1 MRPIVPTAGEWY
13 TLRMAKKK
21 LKRKKK
27 AIRAKSARKKI
38 VARKKKTAKRGTVA
52 RKKGAV
58 RKTAAALAR
67 RAVRKNKAARRERLS
82 RGVRSVGNDI
92 AAVSAGPGSGSA
104 GQSGDI
110 QGLTDV
116 ETADS
121 ESVRELVE
129 DGQDYEAGIIDGIE
143 NAPDADQGEI
153 KTREVPEDEIPPRG
167 KRTTL

>member
-1 MRPIVPTAGEWY
+1 
-13 TLRMAKKK
+13 MAKKK

-27 AIRAKSARKKI
+27 TIRAKSVRKKI
-38 VARKKKTAKRGTVA
+38 VARKKKTAKRGNVAAKKRLTGKAAASSA
-52 RKKGAV
+52 RK
-58 RKTAAALAR
+58 AA
-67 RAVRKNKAARRERLS
+67 RKNKAARRERLS
-82 RGVRSVGNDI
+82 RGVRSVGNAI
-92 AAVSAGPGSGSA
+92 AVMSAGPGSGSA

-110 QGLTDV
+110 QGLSDV

-153 KTREVPEDEIPPRG
+153 KTREVPEDEIPPPG
-167 KRTTL
+167 KRNTL

>member
-1 MRPIVPTAGEWY
+1 
-13 TLRMAKKK
+13 MAKKNQ
-21 LKRKKK
+21 KRKEKT
-27 AIRAKSARKKI
+27 IRAKTASKKSATRKRKTTRRRPVAARKRLT
-38 VARKKKTAKRGTVA
+38 RKAK
-52 RKKGAV
+52 
-58 RKTAAALAR
+58 AALAR
-67 RAVRKNKAARRERLS
+67 KAARKNRAARRERLS
-82 RGVRSVGNDI
+82 RGLRSVGNDI
-92 AAVSAGPGSGSA
+92 AVISVGPGSGTA

-167 KRTTL
+167 RRNTL

>member
-1 MRPIVPTAGEWY
+1 
-13 TLRMAKKK
+13 MAKKK

-27 AIRAKSARKKI
+27 TVRAKSARKKI
-38 VARKKKTAKRGTVA
+38 VTRKKKATKRGNVGA
-52 RKKGAV
+52 KKRPTG
-58 RKTAAALAR
+58 KTAAASAR
-67 RAVRKNKAARRERLS
+67 KAARKNKAARRERLS

-92 AAVSAGPGSGSA
+92 AVISVGPGSGSA

>member
-1 MRPIVPTAGEWY
+1 
-13 TLRMAKKK
+13 MAKKK
-21 LKRKKK
+21 QRRKKK
-27 AIRAKSARKKI
+27 PIRAKAASKKSA
-38 VARKKKTAKRGTVA
+38 ARKKKTARRRTVVAKKRLTGKA
-52 RKKGAV
+52 
-58 RKTAAALAR
+58 AAALAR
-67 RAVRKNKAARRERLS
+67 KAARKNKAARRERLA
-82 RGVRSVGNDI
+82 RGVRSVGNAI
-92 AAVSAGPGSGSA
+92 AVMSAGPGSGSA

-110 QGLTDV
+110 QGLSDV